1 MPPSTP
7 KLPPLPDLRVRPTT
21 ALNLILAVLAL
32 VAFVLLATRS
42 GPDLGIEVERRAPA
56 PGIDEIR
63 VDIRGAVGAAGVY
76 PAAPGDRIA
85 DVLERAGGVT
95 TEADL
100 AAVNLSLRVRDQDLI
115 HIPALSDA
123 TPALIDLNFASQR
136 ELESLPGIGP
146 VRAEAIIRARPFT
159 DTDELHT
166 RGIIPANVYEQVRML
181 ITIHDR
187 P

>member
-1 MPPSTP
+1 MTPPTP
-7 KLPPLPDLRVRPTT
+7 KLPPLPDLRVRPAT
-21 ALNLILAVLAL
+21 ALNLLLAVLAL

-42 GPDLGIEVERRAPA
+42 GPDLGVEVERRAPA

-63 VDIRGAVGAAGVY
+63 VDVRGAVGAAGVY

-85 DVLERAGGVT
+85 DVLERAGGPT
-95 TEADL
+95 ADADL
-100 AAVNLSLRVRDQDLI
+100 VAVNLSLRVRDQDLI
-115 HIPALSDA
+115 HIPALNEA
-123 TPALIDLNFASQR
+123 APALLDLNSASQA

-146 VRAEAIIRARPFT
+146 VRATAIIQARPFT
-159 DTDELHT
+159 DTDELRT
-166 RGIIPANVYEQVRML
+166 RGVIPANVYEQVRML